1 MPLPAHRIAHT
12 SRMTHRHPHEHAH
25 DKTPPPRASQR
36 PRRATRDD
44 GRDETTGRRLP
55 AYRHDDEATTPP
67 LADTTTKRPTPR
79 RIAATRPTT
88 RKHGTNDGTRET
100 GSEARRKAGRK
111 KGPPF
116 GKKGGPENGT
126 RYEIK
131 RHAANYSPSLSES
144 SGKRGKSRRRE
155 RKYSYCSRLIA
166 ISAGIPSVNEV
177 VRVSKRSRISTI
189 RSCVA
194 RDGTGISICRTLN
207 MSGCLMPAPR

>member
-1 MPLPAHRIAHT
+1 
-12 SRMTHRHPHEHAH
+12 MTHRHPHEHAH

-111 KGPPF
+111 KNGPPF

-131 RHAANYSPSLSES
+131 RHAANYSTLPSESES

-155 RKYSYCSRLIA
+155 R
-166 ISAGIPSVNEV
+166 
-177 VRVSKRSRISTI
+177 
-189 RSCVA
+189 
-194 RDGTGISICRTLN
+194 
-207 MSGCLMPAPR
+207 

>member
-1 MPLPAHRIAHT
+1 
-12 SRMTHRHPHEHAH
+12 MTHRHPHEHAH

-111 KGPPF
+111 K
-116 GKKGGPENGT
+116 T
-126 RYEIK
+126 DR
-131 RHAANYSPSLSES
+131 PS
-144 SGKRGKSRRRE
+144 E
-155 RKYSYCSRLIA
+155 RKAARKTGRDMRLNDTLLTTRHCHRNRNPPA
-166 ISAGIPSVNEV
+166 NEGNQGDENDNTHIV
-177 VRVSKRSRISTI
+177 PASSQSPLGYHQSTK
-189 RSCVA
+189 S
-194 RDGTGISICRTLN
+194 
-207 MSGCLMPAPR
+207 